1 MQEITLDFTECKYI
15 VRLYDILQEGF
26 HFPEWFG
33 RNLDALWD
41 LLRDYAGC
49 PPIIV
54 KIKGIETIPK
64 DLRGHM
70 DEVLEVFADV
80 HAEVPQMYFEVIQ

>member
-41 LLRDYAGC
+41 LLRYYDG

-54 KIKGIETIPK
+54 KIKGIESMPK
-64 DLRGHM
+64 DLRSYM
-70 DEVLEVFADV
+70 DEVLDVFADV
-80 HAEVPQMYFEVIQ
+80 HAEVPQMSFEII

>member
-15 VRLYDILQEGF
+15 VQLYDILQEGF

-41 LLRDYAGC
+41 LLRYYDG

-64 DLRGHM
+64 DLRSHM
-70 DEVLEVFADV
+70 DEVLDVFADV

>member
-1 MQEITLDFTECKYI
+1 MQEIILDFTECKYI
-15 VRLYDILQEGF
+15 VQLYDILQEGF

-41 LLRDYAGC
+41 LLRYYDGA
-49 PPIIV
+49 PVIV
-54 KIKGIETIPK
+54 KIKGIETMPK

-70 DEVLEVFADV
+70 DEVLDVFADI
-80 HAEVPQMYFEVIQ
+80 HDEVPQIYFEVIQ